1 MADISQSFQ
10 AISMKLYGH
19 MRHGRRSSY
28 NDVWHHM
35 SWCHWIMTENDRKNV
50 QMNVW
55 IVKSQQE
62 MKQIHSYHDTWKRF
76 LKTFGYEFGRW
87 PVT

>member
-1 MADISQSFQ
+1 
-10 AISMKLYGH
+10 
-19 MRHGRRSSY
+19 
-28 NDVWHHM
+28 
-35 SWCHWIMTENDRKNV
+35 MTENDRKNV